1 MTYSGLIWRNLAAH
15 KLRSAI
21 LVLAITVSFFVYG
34 FVTSFGSAIT
44 AHADVSATDRLV
56 AVNRVS
62 MTQPLPYA
70 YVQRIGQIAGVKR
83 VAPAIWFSGFYRNPR
98 NEVAVVAVD
107 PEAWLDTYPELV
119 VSPTERTSF
128 VSDRTGILVGER
140 MAKRLNW
147 KVGDRVPIGSNF
159 WTQSD
164 GSNTWLLTVRGIYK
178 GADARANAD
187 RAYVH
192 YAYLDESRV
201 FMNGLVQQI
210 TVQTVSPS
218 RNDNVIRAIDSI
230 TANSSYET
238 ETSVESAVRL
248 AMVAQIGNVSLILN
262 LVMMAAFVS
271 ILLIVANAMM
281 MAVRQRTKEIGILKT
296 IGFDSRRVAGL
307 VLGETVLLSLIGALL
322 GTGLAAIG
330 VNLLV
335 TPLRSITPT
344 LNFAPTTT
352 LMSFGLALALAL
364 VAGIAP
370 TWRAARLRLV
380 DALGRT

>member
-1 MTYSGLIWRNLAAH
+1 MTYTGLIWRSLAAH
-15 KLRSAI
+15 KLRSSI
-21 LVLAITVSFFVYG
+21 LVLAIAVGFFVYG
-34 FVTSFGSAIT
+34 LVTSFGSAIT
-44 AHADVSATDRLV
+44 SHADISATDRLV

-83 VAPAIWFSGFYRNPR
+83 VAPAIWFSGFYRDPR
-98 NEVAVVAVD
+98 NEIAVVAVD

-119 VSPTERTSF
+119 ASLEERAAF
-128 VSDRTGILVGER
+128 VRDRTGILVGER

-164 GSNTWLLTVRGIYK
+164 GSNTWMVTVRGIYR

-210 TVQTVSPS
+210 TVQTVSPAQ
-218 RNDNVIRAIDSI
+218 NDNVIRAIDSM

-262 LVMMAAFVS
+262 LVMMAAFAS
-271 ILLIVANAMM
+271 ILLIVGNAMM

-296 IGFDSRRVAGL
+296 IGFEVRHVAGL
-307 VLGETVLLSLIGALL
+307 VLGETLLLSLVGAAI
-322 GTGLAAIG
+322 GTGLAAMG
-330 VNLLV
+330 VTLLV

-344 LNFAPTTT
+344 LNFAPMTA
-352 LMSFGLALALAL
+352 LAALGIALALGL
-364 VAGIAP
+364 VAGLTP
-370 TWRAARLRLV
+370 TWSAVRLRLV